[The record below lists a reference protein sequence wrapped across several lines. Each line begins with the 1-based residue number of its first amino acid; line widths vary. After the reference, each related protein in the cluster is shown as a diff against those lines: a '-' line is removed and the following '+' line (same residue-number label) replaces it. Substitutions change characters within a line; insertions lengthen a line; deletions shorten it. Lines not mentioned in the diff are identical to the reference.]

1 MVNNLPAKQADISS
15 SSGLERSSYREGNGH
30 PLQYSC
36 LENPMDSRDWQA
48 TGGLKTIGHDLATKQ
63 QQYTFYIK
71 QTLIII
77 ISKGWGV
84 DGGDTDD
91 NRVTRMLLI
100 VLKLNGLVQVT
111 FLDQDTIC
119 YTKLPF

>member
-1 MVNNLPAKQADISS
+1 MVKNLPAKQADISS
-15 SSGLERSSYREGNGH
+15 SSGLEISSYREGNGH
-30 PLQYSC
+30 PLQSSC

-48 TGGLKTIGHDLATKQ
+48 TGGLKTTGHDLATKQ

-84 DGGDTDD
+84 DGSDTDD